1 MYISLKNRIFGLDV
15 IRALAILLV
24 LCSHSTLLLFPN
36 QKHILL
42 TVIQFFG
49 TVGVDLFFVL
59 SGFLIGT
66 IILKQVHKGQ
76 TKFKD
81 FCYFWVRRWFR
92 TLPNYFLILLINI
105 ALLFVL
111 KGEVLKGIG
120 VYFAFFQ
127 NFNTPHPDF
136 FTEAWSLSI
145 EEYAYIIGPLVLF
158 VLLLCFKKV
167 SYNRLFILTVLSI
180 ILTVTW
186 FRLNFHFNNDIHN
199 MREWSQHIRKV
210 VIYRIDSVY
219 YGFLMAFL
227 MYYYNATM
235 MRFKG
240 LLFGVGC
247 LLFLS
252 IHVLIFSFG
261 VQPENAAFFFN
272 ILYLPLLSISLLMLF
287 PYAIQW
293 NPERFFRTQI
303 TSLSVLSYGLYL
315 VNYSIVLLTL
325 QYAIDMSSCSSI
337 VKLFILV
344 AYWVVSFVLAH
355 LLFRYFEYPMTNM
368 RDSKYIKRIFHDKL
382 E

>member
-120 VYFAFFQ
+120 V
-127 NFNTPHPDF
+127 
-136 FTEAWSLSI
+136 
-145 EEYAYIIGPLVLF
+145 
-158 VLLLCFKKV
+158 
-167 SYNRLFILTVLSI
+167 
-180 ILTVTW
+180 
-186 FRLNFHFNNDIHN
+186 
-199 MREWSQHIRKV
+199 
-210 VIYRIDSVY
+210 
-219 YGFLMAFL
+219 
-227 MYYYNATM
+227 
-235 MRFKG
+235 
-240 LLFGVGC
+240 GC

-261 VQPENAAFFFN
+261 VQPENA
-272 ILYLPLLSISLLMLF
+272 
-287 PYAIQW
+287 
-293 NPERFFRTQI
+293 
-303 TSLSVLSYGLYL
+303 
-315 VNYSIVLLTL
+315 
-325 QYAIDMSSCSSI
+325 MSSCSSI

-355 LLFRYFEYPMTNM
+355 LLYTAIQVN
-368 RDSKYIKRIFHDKL
+368 
-382 E
+382 